1 MSSVRFLNEQNP
13 FWDFIAGLD
22 GSNANH
28 PFSNAYNPE
37 SRQPR
42 GPPPEYGWPGASD
55 HHDGPPPHHEG
66 PPPPHHS
73 GPPPPE
79 HEDPPSPPPP
89 GPHDHPFGPGFPFGG
104 RRGGPHHGGHH
115 GHHGGPHGHER
126 RGGWGGRG
134 RGGWGGRG
142 GRCGGERGSNPW
154 AAGGNFDMSKLA
166 DFISQFVP
174 EDVLSNIAPR
184 DNTATT
190 SKEAATTN
198 NKDFTPP
205 ADIFDTP
212 DAYVVHISLPG
223 AKKEDVGVNWDA
235 DKSELNVA
243 GVIYRPGNEEFLKTL
258 ALDERK
264 VGVFDRKVKLGS
276 KANPANVDADSI
288 SAKMEDG
295 VLLVTIPKTEEFVDV
310 KKVDI
315 E

>member
-1 MSSVRFLNEQNP
+1 
-13 FWDFIAGLD
+13 
-22 GSNANH
+22 
-28 PFSNAYNPE
+28 
-37 SRQPR
+37 
-42 GPPPEYGWPGASD
+42 
-55 HHDGPPPHHEG
+55 
-66 PPPPHHS
+66 
-73 GPPPPE
+73 
-79 HEDPPSPPPP
+79 
-89 GPHDHPFGPGFPFGG
+89 
-104 RRGGPHHGGHH
+104 
-115 GHHGGPHGHER
+115 
-126 RGGWGGRG
+126 
-134 RGGWGGRG
+134 
-142 GRCGGERGSNPW
+142 
-154 AAGGNFDMSKLA
+154 MSKLA

-174 EDVLSNIAPR
+174 QDVLSNLAPK
-184 DNTATT
+184 DTATA
-190 SKEAATTN
+190 SKDAASAN
-198 NKDFTPP
+198 GKDFTPP

-243 GVIYRPGNEEFLKTL
+243 GVIYRPGDEEFLKTL

-276 KANPANVDADSI
+276 KANPANVDSDGI